1 MIFENFC
8 ILPFRDRMNTKQC
21 LEHPWITGVVS
32 PESPLGGEDCSDNEE
47 KMVESC
53 EDEEKSA
60 KISEK
65 EIEVR
70 KQCCQSNDSVS
81 SGQKED
87 SLSSGQKEVN
97 ILLNQPDSPD
107 NSIPSKIL
115 KCNSNSN
122 ILDECENGKSSE
134 NVTVS
139 CSQKECNVK
148 DNYGIDDVNS
158 NLSTQSIVL

>member
-1 MIFENFC
+1 
-8 ILPFRDRMNTKQC
+8 MNTKQC

-32 PESPLGGEDCSDNEE
+32 PESPLGGDCSDNEE

-53 EDEEKSA
+53 DDELEEEKSD

-70 KQCCQSNDSVS
+70 KQCCQSN
-81 SGQKED
+81 D

-122 ILDECENGKSSE
+122 ILDECDKSSE

-158 NLSTQSIVL
+158 HLSTQSVVLSTCLLANKHDK